1 MNMIELKDIMV
12 EKVALE
18 DKMTNVFAKSLTRSR
33 FKHYLDLFNFV
44 EEWFKK
50 AAMWLMVKMTSTS
63 IWMQSRYFVCM
74 L

>member
-18 DKMTNVFAKSLTRSR
+18 DNMTNAFAKSLTRSR

-44 EEWFKK
+44 EE
-50 AAMWLMVKMTSTS
+50 
-63 IWMQSRYFVCM
+63 
-74 L
+74 